1 MALVTTHAAAKEK
14 VRKTTL
20 KTNYNVHLFLTLYF
34 QHIVLCEARLR
45 SS

>member
-1 MALVTTHAAAKEK
+1 MALVTTHAAAKR

-34 QHIVLCEARLR
+34 QHIGLCEARLR